1 MSQLE
6 SMPIS
11 HICNLHSAR
20 KHSLTV
26 PTGGE
31 DTMFKHPARDC
42 TLDIPSTTNHLLTIN
57 TIKNILTAKG
67 GINSKMCHDKK

>member
-1 MSQLE
+1 MLQLE
-6 SMPIS
+6 TSTS
-11 HICNLHSAR
+11 YICNFHCAK

-31 DTMFKHPARDC
+31 DAIFKHHARDC

-57 TIKNILTAKG
+57 TIKNITTKG
-67 GINSKMCHDKK
+67 G